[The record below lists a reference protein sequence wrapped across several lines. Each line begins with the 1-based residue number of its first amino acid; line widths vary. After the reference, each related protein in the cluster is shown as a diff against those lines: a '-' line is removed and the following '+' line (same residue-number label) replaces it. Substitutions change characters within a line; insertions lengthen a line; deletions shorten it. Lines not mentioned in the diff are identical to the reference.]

1 VDHPDTVH
9 ASVSFSFKGETH
21 LIEATL
27 DLSHHLGAGEA
38 GPNFHL
44 LLAQA
49 GDIDPY
55 SYLYE
60 VLESSDINFSRAT
73 GAAADC
79 CEDGAFRWDRYL
91 AQSRLGR
98 DLSVVGALA
107 LKHLG
112 VTDLAAR
119 ADLRAA
125 LLAAYRAGQADRPG
139 PD

>member
-1 VDHPDTVH
+1 MDHPDTVH

-21 LIEATL
+21 QIDATV
-27 DLSHHLGAGEA
+27 DLGRQLNTGEA
-38 GPNFHL
+38 GPDFHL

-49 GDIDPY
+49 GGIDPY

-60 VLESSDINFSRAT
+60 VLESSDITFSGAT

-79 CEDGAFRWDRYL
+79 CEEGTFHWGRYL
-91 AQSRLGR
+91 ARSRLSR
-98 DLSVVGALA
+98 DLKLISALA
-107 LKHLG
+107 SRHLG

-119 ADLRAA
+119 PDLQAA
-125 LLAAYRAGQADRPG
+125 LLAAYRAGQANASG